1 MRYESAG
8 TVWRSHVVRTV
19 LMLLCHIL
27 LLIMQLRTHY
37 TKYWTEKGHWIL
49 TNSPVTLNIT
59 LALSPVW
66 GYSICKAR
74 QRSLIQ
80 LTERYQTS
88 GQPRPGSPPPPP
100 HSHDSLLFAGLKPS
114 QQDSGCLAPAPCNDH
129 TMAPTRHAS
138 SAPSRANSKPNSAPA
153 PFILKQY
160 NYDLDLELEPLPS
173 IGARVREAE
182 RLG

>member
-1 MRYESAG
+1 
-8 TVWRSHVVRTV
+8 
-19 LMLLCHIL
+19 MLLCHIL

-37 TKYWTEKGHWIL
+37 TKYWTSEKGHWIL

-59 LALSPVW
+59 LALSPFPPSLGIFNLQSEAEKFNSTDGGNIRLW
-66 GYSICKAR
+66 SASAKAP
-74 QRSLIQ
+74 S
-80 LTERYQTS
+80 S
-88 GQPRPGSPPPPP
+88 P
-100 HSHDSLLFAGLKPS
+100 HSHDSPLFAGLKPS